1 MKGPRMAGSGA
12 FLPEAEGVINR
23 KPRRAPPGGIPPDG
37 IPPDGIPAGRR
48 ARRGGVRFPTAAKRD
63 ILLCAIAHLHRE
75 M

>member
-37 IPPDGIPAGRR
+37 IPAGRRARR